1 MVAEVQASVD
11 RVNAWLGGHGLQI
24 VLQGC
29 NNLGGGDC
37 FFYTVCRK
45 LGFGEDHVAVRKAA
59 VEYAMQ
65 PTVSSQGSTVP
76 WIVAQKG
83 EETVIDWLS
92 QYEQLRLHD
101 NVLDALDAWAPL
113 MIQPGFFA
121 DEIVITAAADMLGL
135 CVVSFYE
142 SSNEDALGEIEVLNF
157 DEENANQDTLLVC
170 CQKAQ
175 HFFQLWHSDL
185 AIERQIAEQAPR
197 LQELLLPPQTAPTAA
212 LEEPAE
218 VWMTRCSE
226 LEARNKE
233 LGDDLWQLNVEN
245 NILSLDRDD
254 LRRQLDDERR
264 WHFET
269 MDNYNALINDLQQ
282 QLDVAHAALAAQAA
296 PAVPAVQNAAAAPS
310 LLQQHMQAV
319 ANKRPAAARQAAP
332 AAPAPA
338 QAPEASSALRQH
350 IQTVANKRPAAGAD
364 TRPGT
369 DKLQAVLKANR
380 SRIDGPASEV

>member
-1 MVAEVQASVD
+1 MSQQPVEIESSFNLEVDAAQHQMLSHLAAAPTDLVEDMRLIANSGALTRNMVAEVQASVD

-121 DEIVITAAADMLGL
+121 DEIVITAAAHARLVR
-135 CVVSFYE
+135 CVVLRKQQRRRSGR
-142 SSNEDALGEIEVLNF
+142 D
-157 DEENANQDTLLVC
+157 
-170 CQKAQ
+170 
-175 HFFQLWHSDL
+175 
-185 AIERQIAEQAPR
+185 R
-197 LQELLLPPQTAPTAA
+197 
-212 LEEPAE
+212 
-218 VWMTRCSE
+218 
-226 LEARNKE
+226 
-233 LGDDLWQLNVEN
+233 
-245 NILSLDRDD
+245 SLK
-254 LRRQLDDERR
+254 LRRGECESRHPAGVLPEGS
-264 WHFET
+264 
-269 MDNYNALINDLQQ
+269 ALFP
-282 QLDVAHAALAAQAA
+282 ALAQ
-296 PAVPAVQNAAAAPS
+296 
-310 LLQQHMQAV
+310 
-319 ANKRPAAARQAAP
+319 
-332 AAPAPA
+332 
-338 QAPEASSALRQH
+338 
-350 IQTVANKRPAAGAD
+350 
-364 TRPGT
+364 
-369 DKLQAVLKANR
+369 
-380 SRIDGPASEV
+380 